1 MMEIKNLVFI
11 GYFTESEV
19 KYVEECSKFLPER
32 YKPYTFVKI
41 EGRIMRK
48 VD

>member
-1 MMEIKNLVFI
+1 MKTNTYFFT
-11 GYFTESEV
+11 GNFTESEI

>member
-1 MMEIKNLVFI
+1 MEIISFYFN
-11 GYFTESEV
+11 GDFTESEI
-19 KYVEECSKFLPER
+19 KYVEECSKYLPKR
-32 YKPYTFVKI
+32 RKPYTFEKI

>member
-1 MMEIKNLVFI
+1 MNVKSFVFK
-11 GYFTESEV
+11 GYFTESEI
-19 KYVEECSKFLPER
+19 KYVEECSKSLPER